1 MNVDRLE
8 STGLIK
14 ISGRS
19 QIWPHMMMII
29 CPFFLAMLVNET
41 SEANE
46 ERWRLK
52 DVVRHTLWK
61 A

>member
-8 STGLIK
+8 ITGLVK
-14 ISGRS
+14 ISRRS
-19 QIWPHMMMII
+19 QIWPHMMLIL
-29 CPFFLAMLVNET
+29 CPFLVAMLVNET

-46 ERWRLK
+46 EGWRLK
-52 DVVRHTLWK
+52 DVVRRTSWK